1 VSGLVSGCA
10 FLWRPFRIN
19 GGSHGDRR
27 SSSPHRSPILW
38 VSGLMLVTLLAG
50 CVVTIWIA
58 ISQPDESLSIDA
70 ERLLKVPVHSAG
82 NSH

>member
-1 VSGLVSGCA
+1 
-10 FLWRPFRIN
+10 
-19 GGSHGDRR
+19 
-27 SSSPHRSPILW
+27 
-38 VSGLMLVTLLAG
+38 MLVTLLAG